1 MGLFKGYE
9 RKEDG
14 AIRFYDI
21 KSKKTRF
28 WVVMI
33 FLACCLMALVALF
46 PVFWVS
52 T

>member
-33 FLACCLMALVALF
+33 FLACSRCFGCCAAR
-46 PVFWVS
+46 
-52 T
+52 